1 MICKKCG
8 KEVKEGNNF
17 CTNCGKPVDNSIVN
31 HKEIDDKIKIKSDNI
46 IKRNLKIIIP
56 IIVIII
62 VSIIVCVILKIG
74 NNKNVESN
82 GNNEIELNETS
93 TTNIIET
100 GAEYRCN
107 TTGMVGFIKFNTD
120 KDFIMQTGAENSELF
135 TKTGTYK
142 EKQNQIELTVNYND
156 ELNNNTE
163 EKKDI
168 PYSEIIKIL
177 DNGDL
182 EYVNEYNVTLRFSK
196 NKNSTNEETLSGNLL
211 DEIYAK
217 YPELKD
223 KEGIICTDGTDYWL
237 LDENGKKV
245 YFTDLES
252 FEQAK
257 EKCGLGKEVIEN
269 IDEESVATNEEE
281 NNITDEEKSNIVNE
295 ESRVSSSTSDSQN
308 NQYITSDNDNNN
320 YVDEMPSQWSV
331 NIKISISNAY
341 FNYNGQK
348 CYPSNNF
355 GTESISN
362 ANYFCYLQDPST
374 IDRYYLDKIMKNGRG
389 VKYYINGNYLGDSS
403 SESFNYTFNKNENVA
418 LKIVAPYIYDFST
431 GKVVATDVTVYEESD
446 TAETLY
452 KNRHD
457 VNNPYISIPLPSL
470 WN

>member
-1 MICKKCG
+1 MKCNNCNNEI
-8 KEVKEGNNF
+8 KEEDNF
-17 CTNCGKPVDNSIVN
+17 CIYCGIPTA
-31 HKEIDDKIKIKSDNI
+31 DDENISKNKLEKKIKII
-46 IKRNLKIIIP
+46 FP
-56 IIVIII
+56 ILMVIII
-62 VSIIVCVILKIG
+62 VISIILIIIANV
-74 NNKNVESN
+74 NTNKRTED
-82 GNNEIELNETS
+82 
-93 TTNIIET
+93 TNTI
-100 GAEYRCN
+100 
-107 TTGMVGFIKFNTD
+107 
-120 KDFIMQTGAENSELF
+120 
-135 TKTGTYK
+135 
-142 EKQNQIELTVNYND
+142 
-156 ELNNNTE
+156 
-163 EKKDI
+163 
-168 PYSEIIKIL
+168 
-177 DNGDL
+177 
-182 EYVNEYNVTLRFSK
+182 
-196 NKNSTNEETLSGNLL
+196 NEETTNQNDTVNETGNNTSEETTSENLL

-295 ESRVSSSTSDSQN
+295 ESPVSSSTSDLQN

-320 YVDEMPSQWSV
+320 YVDEMPSQWSA

-362 ANYFCYLQDPST
+362 VNYFCYLQDPNTLSNY
-374 IDRYYLDKIMKNGRG
+374 DRDKLMTNGKG
-389 VKYYINGNYLGDSS
+389 VEYYINNQYLGTSTS
-403 SESFNYTFNKNENVA
+403 NIFNFTFYKNQNINFKV
-418 LKIVAPYIYDFST
+418 LAPYVYDFST
-431 GKVVATDVTVYEESD
+431 GKVIATNVTVYEESD
-446 TAETLY
+446 TAENFY
-452 KNRHD
+452 KNRHGTE
-457 VNNPYISIPLPSL
+457 VSISLPSI